1 MNRAPELA
9 GCVSYPALFAI
20 ACALG
25 VYAGINFFPTLVLAT
40 LVIVEFVQGVLA

>member
-9 GCVSYPALFAI
+9 GCVSYPVLFDL
-20 ACALG
+20 ACAHG

-40 LVIVEFVQGVLA
+40 HVIVEIDSGFLA